1 MAFPYSTVL
10 CEMTVTIPKPLLSFE
25 GIIVKDTELLKVR
38 KGRKQRERPPVR
50 GSPKMSLKPE
60 NSGFLLE

>member
-1 MAFPYSTVL
+1 
-10 CEMTVTIPKPLLSFE
+10 MTVTIPKPLLSLE
-25 GIIVKDTELLKVR
+25 GMIGKVTELLKVR

-50 GSPKMSLKPE
+50 GSPEMRVKTE